1 MQSGTD
7 ISTLHTHQKVQV
19 AAAIS
24 AKHDQLPL
32 DLPSVLSELP
42 LTLLLHT
49 LQPSKTLLLS
59 LVVASNRVLSL
70 LITRRYPCIL
80 SQKS

>member
-19 AAAIS
+19 AAGILP
-24 AKHDQLPL
+24 KHDQMPL
-32 DLPSVLSELP
+32 DLPSVLGELP
-42 LTLLLHT
+42 LTLLLQT
-49 LQPSKTLLLS
+49 LQPSKTFPI
-59 LVVASNRVLSL
+59 LVVASDCVLSL
-70 LITRRYPCIL
+70 LITRPYPCIL